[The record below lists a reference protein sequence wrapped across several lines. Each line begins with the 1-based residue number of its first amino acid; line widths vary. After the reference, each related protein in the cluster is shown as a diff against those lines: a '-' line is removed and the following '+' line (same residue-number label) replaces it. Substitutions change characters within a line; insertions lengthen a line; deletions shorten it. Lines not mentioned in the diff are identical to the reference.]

1 MKLFTTLLIILLPA
15 LALAAQSESTAA
27 VEHVPHVVYYQI
39 LNLGILIAGLV
50 YFTKDMIVQFF
61 AGRKSA
67 YLEAAQK
74 SAFAREAAEREFVD
88 VQNKLQQLEKNHEQ
102 SLHKAHIHAEELK
115 KQILAEGVD
124 VSRRVREEAHLTA
137 QLEVQRARRDLREQ
151 LLTDSVTAA
160 RMILTKDIAAADQQK
175 LQNEFI
181 KNIEVAPR

>member
-1 MKLFTTLLIILLPA
+1 MKLFTSLLIIMLPV
-15 LALAAQSESTAA
+15 LALAAESESTAA
-27 VEHVPHVVYYQI
+27 VEHVPTVVYYQI
-39 LNLGILIAGLV
+39 LNVVILVAGLI
-50 YFTKDMIVQFF
+50 YFTKDGIVQFF
-61 AGRKSA
+61 AGRKST

-102 SLHKAHIHAEELK
+102 SLQKAHVHAEELR
-115 KQILAEGVD
+115 KQIAAEGVD
-124 VSRRVREEAHLTA
+124 VSRRIREEAHLTA

-151 LLTDSVTAA
+151 LLTDSVSAA
-160 RMILTKDIAAADQQK
+160 RMVLTKDIAAADQQK